1 MHTSRRARNAGVI
14 GMVGSAL
21 WIISVIMQFRLG
33 LFTPEVSPVRI
44 VYDLIAFSGIGGAMV
59 GFLGLI
65 WGGAFRGRLG
75 PAGVILY
82 VLGWAL
88 IVVGGLALPLA
99 GEESPLFLIFPIGGN
114 LQSLGYLLFATAA
127 VLHGRW
133 NGWQRWMPLVAA
145 VGLLLTNG
153 LPMLLGLTPDGPGM
167 LAEVLMGVV
176 WFGVGLA
183 VFTAYR
189 QDEPQTAPATYS
201 A

>member
-1 MHTSRRARNAGVI
+1 
-14 GMVGSAL
+14 MVGSVL
-21 WIISVIMQFRLG
+21 WIISVVMQFSLG
-33 LFTPEVSPVRI
+33 LDNPEAGSG
-44 VYDLIAFSGIGGAMV
+44 YLLYNLTAFGGIAGAMV
-59 GFLGLI
+59 GFLGLL

-75 PAGVILY
+75 PAGVSLY

-88 IVVGGLALPLA
+88 IVAGGLALPLA
-99 GEESPLFLIFPIGGN
+99 DEESPLFLLFPIGGN

-133 NGWQRWMPLVAA
+133 AGWQRWMPLVVA

-167 LAEVLMGVV
+167 LPELLMGAL

-189 QDEPQTAPATYS
+189 QDAPQAATAPHS